1 MTVQAAPPGGWRPG
15 WPPELTAEQEAM
27 LARIRDRWAAVG
39 LDAGPTDRQAAEAG
53 FRQAYRAAGLAPAQ
67 RVLWLASPLQGV
79 VAAAILDG
87 HDRDPEGIAWLR
99 RLLRQLASDGRTTVP
114 AALGR
119 PAAAGVGRPVR
130 SWVGPLLWARL
141 RAEVQGQLGHGR
153 WALLWTRTGQPLSRR
168 LLGWRTVAPLVRVLR
183 DRLAPTIQQ
192 WQLDA
197 VVAQAASGPLDAVW
211 CGVAAAARQLFPEAR
226 GPERL
231 AGLERATAAAGWWW
245 PFERAVVACERP
257 VGVHRDQ
264 SGRPHNPDGPALAWP
279 DGFAV
284 HAWHGMPVPA
294 GLVDRLAEVRLDD
307 VRAEP
312 NVELRRVLL
321 ERYGLDRYLREV
333 GATRLHQDA
342 AGTLW
347 QAPLRDDEPL
357 VMVEVVNATPEPDGT
372 RRVYWLRVPPAT
384 RTAREGVAWTFGL
397 SEDQY
402 RPQRE
407 S

>member
-1 MTVQAAPPGGWRPG
+1 
-15 WPPELTAEQEAM
+15 
-27 LARIRDRWAAVG
+27 
-39 LDAGPTDRQAAEAG
+39 
-53 FRQAYRAAGLAPAQ
+53 
-67 RVLWLASPLQGV
+67 
-79 VAAAILDG
+79 
-87 HDRDPEGIAWLR
+87 
-99 RLLRQLASDGRTTVP
+99 VP

-130 SWVGPLLWARL
+130 CWVGPLLWARL
-141 RAEVQGQLGHGR
+141 RAEVQAQLGHGR
-153 WALLWTRTGQPLSRR
+153 WALLWARTGQPLSRR
-168 LLGWRTVAPLVRVLR
+168 LLGGRTVAPLYRVLR

-197 VVAQAASGPLDAVW
+197 VAAQAASGTPDAVW
-211 CGVAAAARQLFPEAR
+211 CGVAAATRQLFPQAR

-279 DGFAV
+279 DGFAL

-294 GLVDRLAEVRLDD
+294 GLIDRLADVRLDD
-307 VRAEP
+307 IRAEP

-347 QAPLRDDEPL
+347 HAPLRDDEPL

-372 RRVYWLRVPPAT
+372 HRVYWLRVPPAT

-397 SEDQY
+397 PEDQY